1 MYWLVVSTPL
11 LHTCSIYGKIIN
23 VPNHQPVYIYNFKYP
38 YLTCT
43 MLYPPP
49 AWQVRAAPAPVKAVA
64 WAGSPPRRG
73 EGGSGKYNRGK
84 TWENTWK
91 SCEKLKKLWESWEKL
106 GKSWESRWKFHR
118 KREHIES

>member
-1 MYWLVVSTPL
+1 MFQNTNQY
-11 LHTCSIYGKIIN
+11 I
-23 VPNHQPVYIYNFKYP
+23 YIYNFKYP

-73 EGGSGKYNRGK
+73 EGGGGKYNRGK

-91 SCEKLKKLWESWEKL
+91 SCEKLKKLVGKLGKTREKL
-106 GKSWESRWKFHR
+106 GKPMEISQKTGTYR
-118 KREHIES
+118 KKAREIGKHVGKTRG

>member
-1 MYWLVVSTPL
+1 MFQT
-11 LHTCSIYGKIIN
+11 TN
-23 VPNHQPVYIYNFKYP
+23 QYIYNFKYP

-43 MLYPPP
+43 MLYLPP

-73 EGGSGKYNRGK
+73 EGGGGKYNRGK

-118 KREHIES
+118 KREHIGRKLEKLGSMLGKHEAKLNRN